1 MAAMA
6 ETSAPMETEETAAPA
21 HTGGGKVCVA
31 GAVFGG
37 RDELWRHVQDV
48 QARIDDSVASGGDAF
63 FLFALLSC
71 HPAANEKMATGATAI
86 GYATNS
92 EYPDTKSFYVER
104 ADGSR
109 AGFSARK
116 CVDELFPENGD
127 SRGVLSFAR
136 RACGAS
142 DRAAG
147 DRPSRDGPA
156 EPGSCVEIS
165 GLEGQ
170 GVGFAELREA
180 LGAYAVVKYV
190 DVNDDDG
197 TAVARFDGAAG
208 AAAAVAACREINGA
222 ECELRVMAPD
232 KEEAYKKRSDELRR
246 ASNHGGKGGKG
257 GRGRGR
263 GGRGATPIRRGR

>member
-1 MAAMA
+1 M
-6 ETSAPMETEETAAPA
+6 
-21 HTGGGKVCVA
+21 
-31 GAVFGG
+31 
-37 RDELWRHVQDV
+37 
-48 QARIDDSVASGGDAF
+48 
-63 FLFALLSC
+63 
-71 HPAANEKMATGATAI
+71 
-86 GYATNS
+86 
-92 EYPDTKSFYVER
+92 
-104 ADGSR
+104 
-109 AGFSARK
+109 
-116 CVDELFPENGD
+116 
-127 SRGVLSFAR
+127 
-136 RACGAS
+136 
-142 DRAAG
+142 
-147 DRPSRDGPA
+147 
-156 EPGSCVEIS
+156 
-165 GLEGQ
+165 
-170 GVGFAELREA
+170 GFAELREA